1 VSNEFNYIVRLKG
14 TNVDGSKKI
23 PYALT
28 DIKGIGIRFSNAVV
42 KALKMNKKRLI
53 GNLSSSDVKR
63 IEEAI
68 EEPVEAGLPAWVL
81 NRRKDMNTGGDLHL
95 SVSDLDLRVREDIER
110 MKETRSWKGVRHS
123 QGLKVRGQHTKTTA
137 RKERSIGVSRRRI
150 RRQQAQKST

>member
-1 VSNEFNYIVRLKG
+1 MSNEFNYIVRLKG

-28 DIKGIGIRFSNAVV
+28 DIKGIGIRFGNAVV

-68 EEPVEAGLPAWVL
+68 EEPVEAGLPRAHKMT
-81 NRRKDMNTGGDLHL
+81 RRDDTCDKY
-95 SVSDLDLRVREDIER
+95 
-110 MKETRSWKGVRHS
+110 
-123 QGLKVRGQHTKTTA
+123 TA
-137 RKERSIGVSRRRI
+137 RK
-150 RRQQAQKST
+150 